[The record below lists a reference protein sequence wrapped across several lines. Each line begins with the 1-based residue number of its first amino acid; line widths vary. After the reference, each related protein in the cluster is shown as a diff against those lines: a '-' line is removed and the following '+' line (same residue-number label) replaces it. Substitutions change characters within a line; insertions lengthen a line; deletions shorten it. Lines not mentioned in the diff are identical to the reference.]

1 MLLGILFATSK
12 QYSDK
17 LSVDVSRGT
26 SGNIKEG
33 KYNGVIKKGYYVDK
47 NTWHFIPDATTG
59 TCSEKQLI
67 CDFTKVN
74 QRRNS

>member
-47 NTWHFIPDATTG
+47 NTWHFIPDG
-59 TCSEKQLI
+59 Y
-67 CDFTKVN
+67 N
-74 QRRNS
+74 